1 MNWRIMAKKGL
12 KARRREFVLDCSVTM
27 SWYFKDEATAY
38 AKSIRQALDRAH
50 AVVPKL
56 WPVEVANILILG
68 ERRQRSTEAEAR
80 KWLGYLQLLP
90 IRVDNETTSRAWSD
104 IMHVA
109 RSYGLSTNDAA
120 YLELAIRLGLPLAS
134 LDDQLTNAA
143 LRAGAG
149 RFEP

>member
-1 MNWRIMAKKGL
+1 MAKKGL
-12 KARRREFVLDCSVTM
+12 KSKQREFVLDCSVTM
-27 SWYFKDEATAY
+27 SWYFKDEVTAY
-38 AKSIRQALDRAH
+38 AKSVRQALNRAH
-50 AVVPKL
+50 AVVPTL
-56 WPVEVANILILG
+56 WPIEIANILVLG
-68 ERRQRSTEAEAR
+68 ERRQRSSEAEAR

-90 IRVDNETTSRAWSD
+90 IRVDDETTSRAWSD

-109 RSYGLSTNDAA
+109 RSYCLSAYDAA

-143 LRAGAG
+143 LRAGTG